1 MYIVQSSPKQA
12 TQPSRQ
18 AVTAADFG
26 PSWQTKVELGL
37 LSCSLPQL
45 SSARSLAQRS
55 QSARYIAYLLVSHKT
70 ELFVPHAK
78 FVTKYGQNLFLA
90 VFPFLVTYYAG
101 ITKKNIFGTT
111 FLIGSNDFKLF
122 GLASSLVSL
131 MYVCGRVPRQL
142 QNAAYIPSYHDIGN
156 KEFFT
161 YDVIFQTVKVRRDQ
175 KNRCGVFPC
184 SIVFRFWHTGG
195 YKIGS

>member
-142 QNAAYIPSYHDIGN
+142 QNAAYIPSYHDIG
-156 KEFFT
+156 KLWRGSVGMTESKGSELVRWQRKATVVT
-161 YDVIFQTVKVRRDQ
+161 YTAKGFQA
-175 KNRCGVFPC
+175 
-184 SIVFRFWHTGG
+184 SIW
-195 YKIGS
+195 S

>member
-1 MYIVQSSPKQA
+1 MYIVQSSPASPKQA

-45 SSARSLAQRS
+45 SSARSLALRS

-142 QNAAYIPSYHDIGN
+142 QNAAYIPSYHDIG
-156 KEFFT
+156 KLWRGSVGMTESKGSELVRWQRKATVVT
-161 YDVIFQTVKVRRDQ
+161 YTAKGFQA
-175 KNRCGVFPC
+175 
-184 SIVFRFWHTGG
+184 SIW
-195 YKIGS
+195 S

>member
-12 TQPSRQ
+12 TQPSRE

-142 QNAAYIPSYHDIGN
+142 QNSAYIPSYHDIG
-156 KEFFT
+156 KLWRGSVGMTESKGSELVRWQRKATVVT
-161 YDVIFQTVKVRRDQ
+161 YTAKGFQA
-175 KNRCGVFPC
+175 
-184 SIVFRFWHTGG
+184 SIW
-195 YKIGS
+195 S